1 MLKIIEHQESYV
13 IKHSSIN
20 MKKKNILGDSVK
32 CFHVFFSKRSCYPV
46 TGTISSSDIA
56 TNTIK
61 LSTPSF
67 SYKEF
72 LMCTPLSKY
81 GFLR

>member
-20 MKKKNILGDSVK
+20 MKKKTFWEIPSNA
-32 CFHVFFSKRSCYPV
+32 FMFFSKRSCYPV

-72 LMCTPLSKY
+72 LMCTLLSKY